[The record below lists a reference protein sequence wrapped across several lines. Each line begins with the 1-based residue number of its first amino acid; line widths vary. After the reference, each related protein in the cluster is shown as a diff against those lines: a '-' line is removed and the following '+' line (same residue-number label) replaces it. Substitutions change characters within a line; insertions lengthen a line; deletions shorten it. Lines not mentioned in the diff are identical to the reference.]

1 MQEQNEEKLQER
13 RKRLT
18 VAFVAAGTM
27 LLFVLVIFLCIQF
40 AMMGIGNATKKR
52 LDKEIE
58 DYNEIIAEGK
68 NDLDYYSSEMGKY
81 HLAIEQGWKPK
92 KK

>member
-1 MQEQNEEKLQER
+1 MQEQNAEKLQER

-18 VAFVAAGTM
+18 VAFVVAGTL

-40 AMMGIGNATKKR
+40 AMMGVANATNKR

-58 DYNEIIAEGK
+58 EYNRIISEDQK
-68 NDLDYYSSEMGKY
+68 NLEYYSSELGKY
-81 HLAIEQGWKPK
+81 HLAIQQGWTSK
-92 KK
+92 K